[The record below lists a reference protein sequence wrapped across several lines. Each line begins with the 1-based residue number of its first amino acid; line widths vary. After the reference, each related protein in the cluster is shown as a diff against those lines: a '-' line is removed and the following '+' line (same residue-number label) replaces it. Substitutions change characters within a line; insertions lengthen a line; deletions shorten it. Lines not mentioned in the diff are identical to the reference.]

1 MKEEIKKF
9 VFMCEATRM
18 GYKGEKIQG
27 LSVQDLKDA
36 GISDATINWLSKNR
50 YIAIHKDKPIWISWS
65 NKYYPTQTIGNLA
78 KTVRAFEKEFD
89 ADK

>member
-9 VFMCEATRM
+9 VFMCEATKM

-36 GISDATINWLSKNR
+36 GISDTTINWLSKNR
-50 YIAIHKDKPIWISWS
+50 YIAIHKDKPIWISWT

-78 KTVRAFEKEFD
+78 KTVRAFEKEMSE
-89 ADK
+89 

>member
-9 VFMCEATRM
+9 VFMCEATKM

-50 YIAIHKDKPIWISWS
+50 YIAIHKDKPIWISWT
-65 NKYYPTQTIGNLA
+65 NKYYPTQTIANLA

-89 ADK
+89 TDK

>member
-9 VFMCEATRM
+9 VFMCEATKM

-50 YIAIHKDKPIWISWS
+50 YIAIHKGKPIWISWS

-78 KTVRAFEKEFD
+78 KTVRAFEKEMSE
-89 ADK
+89 